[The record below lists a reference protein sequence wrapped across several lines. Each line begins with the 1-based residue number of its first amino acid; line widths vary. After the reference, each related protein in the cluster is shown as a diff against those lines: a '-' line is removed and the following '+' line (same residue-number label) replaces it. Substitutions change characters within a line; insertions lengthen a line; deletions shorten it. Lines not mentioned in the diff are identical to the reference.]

1 MEELDI
7 EREMFLSISYD
18 RTQQVPMFTYCPIGG
33 MPFED
38 IEKLHGSKI
47 KKIFLDI
54 ERGVDLPLLSHV
66 ANELDISETRSQIV
80 FLMKH
85 LYDCFI
91 QRDALLIEINPLVLT
106 KDK

>member
-1 MEELDI
+1 MEVAKHICGKTLICPEVGKDGMRCKCVYIMEELDI

-47 KKIFLDI
+47 KKIF
-54 ERGVDLPLLSHV
+54 
-66 ANELDISETRSQIV
+66 
-80 FLMKH
+80 F
-85 LYDCFI
+85 
-91 QRDALLIEINPLVLT
+91 
-106 KDK
+106 